1 MINSITLKQILISN
15 QRDVERYRIIP
26 RELPSDEFPC
36 HVFVGVRRSG
46 KSFMLYQK
54 IQEMLSNGHEWDEML
69 YINFEDD
76 RLENFT
82 VSDFNLIL
90 ECHAEMYD
98 KRPMLFLDEIQN
110 IDGWE
115 KFARRLA
122 DAKYQVWITGSNA
135 KILSSEI
142 MTTLGGRY
150 LTTEVYPYSFKEYLQ
165 SLEVPHDALSIL
177 GTESKGKILRE
188 CNEYLLWGGLPESVG
203 LAIKRNY
210 LSSTFQKIYLGDIAS
225 RNKISNPNLLRLMLK
240 KLAENVC
247 QPVSYNRLAG
257 VLSSVN
263 GKITMPTVSKY
274 IEYSEAAWLLLRL
287 RNVSAPFSE
296 KETSCK
302 YYFIDNGV
310 LNLFLLNGETALLE
324 NLVALS
330 LFRIYGHDTDN
341 ERVFFYNEK
350 VEVDF
355 YIPETKL
362 AIQVSYSITKS
373 QETFDR
379 EVDALK
385 KLPKVLPCEQR
396 IILTYEEETTIVDN
410 FGTIEVIPIWKW
422 LLDIK

>member
-1 MINSITLKQILISN
+1 MNLLK
-15 QRDVERYRIIP
+15 
-26 RELPSDEFPC
+26 
-36 HVFVGVRRSG
+36 
-46 KSFMLYQK
+46 
-54 IQEMLSNGHEWDEML
+54 
-69 YINFEDD
+69 
-76 RLENFT
+76 LE
-82 VSDFNLIL
+82 
-90 ECHAEMYD
+90 
-98 KRPMLFLDEIQN
+98 
-110 IDGWE
+110 
-115 KFARRLA
+115 
-122 DAKYQVWITGSNA
+122 
-135 KILSSEI
+135 
-142 MTTLGGRY
+142 
-150 LTTEVYPYSFKEYLQ
+150 
-165 SLEVPHDALSIL
+165 
-177 GTESKGKILRE
+177 ILRE

-396 IILTYEEETTIVDN
+396 IILTYEEATTIVDN

-422 LLDIK
+422 LLDIKWNHTEGYFCSKPHDRSNLWLLMVLKNKTKNERFCQVQFVS